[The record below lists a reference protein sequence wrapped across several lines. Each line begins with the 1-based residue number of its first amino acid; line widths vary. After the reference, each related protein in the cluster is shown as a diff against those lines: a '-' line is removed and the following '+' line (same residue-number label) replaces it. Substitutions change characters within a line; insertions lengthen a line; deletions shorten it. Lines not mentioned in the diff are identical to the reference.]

1 MSVTAS
7 QGTSDEIGDNFNK
20 WYFLIFYNEIYQ
32 HLEDLHSLVKQHIQM
47 TCAWHYKNDLWVKGP
62 FKIHSSV
69 RQING
74 F

>member
-47 TCAWHYKNDLWVKGP
+47 TCA
-62 FKIHSSV
+62 
-69 RQING
+69 
-74 F
+74 